1 MAATRGRLDEY
12 RKKRRFEST
21 PEPPGEPHPQRRG
34 PGGRFVVQRHR
45 ARRLHYDFRLEVD
58 GVLAS
63 WAVPKGPTLDPSV
76 RRQAIHVED
85 HPLEYYDFEGVIPQG
100 EYGGGD
106 VIVWDWGQW
115 IPAKGADP
123 AQAIDEGELHF
134 DLDGEKLHGRFVLIR
149 PHRSPRSGS
158 KEAWLL
164 LHKDDDAAVAGWDP
178 EALPLSVKS
187 GRTNEQVAAA
197 PDVVWRSG
205 VPAAEA
211 TERLRPEI
219 PTWEPPNQDEL
230 DALDA
235 LGKEGQWHLQGQ
247 VLRLTNLDKPL
258 FPARKQGS
266 AVTKRDLIRYAARI
280 GPWLLPYLHDRPV
293 NLHRYPNGVDEPGFW
308 HKEVPSH
315 APDWLTRW
323 HNDEADPGETQ
334 WYFVADSVPA
344 MAWLANYGAI
354 ELNPWTSTVANA
366 AEPTWALIDID
377 PGPKTSWDDLVLL
390 ARLYGTA
397 FEHLGVEGQPKVTG
411 RRGIQA
417 WVPVRRGYSFDETRA
432 WVETISRAIGRT
444 IPDLVSWEWMKSD
457 RKGLA
462 RLDYTQNAVNK
473 TLVAPF
479 SPRPAAGAPVS
490 VPIEWDEL
498 DDDDL
503 RPDRWTIATAFERLA
518 VSGDPLR
525 PLIGL
530 QQTLPPL

>member
-1 MAATRGRLDEY
+1 M
-12 RKKRRFEST
+12 
-21 PEPPGEPHPQRRG
+21 
-34 PGGRFVVQRHR
+34 
-45 ARRLHYDFRLEVD
+45 
-58 GVLAS
+58 
-63 WAVPKGPTLDPSV
+63 
-76 RRQAIHVED
+76 
-85 HPLEYYDFEGVIPQG
+85 
-100 EYGGGD
+100 
-106 VIVWDWGQW
+106 
-115 IPAKGADP
+115 
-123 AQAIDEGELHF
+123 
-134 DLDGEKLHGRFVLIR
+134 
-149 PHRSPRSGS
+149 
-158 KEAWLL
+158 
-164 LHKDDDAAVAGWDP
+164 
-178 EALPLSVKS
+178 PLSVKS

>member
-1 MAATRGRLDEY
+1 
-12 RKKRRFEST
+12 
-21 PEPPGEPHPQRRG
+21 
-34 PGGRFVVQRHR
+34 
-45 ARRLHYDFRLEVD
+45 
-58 GVLAS
+58 VLAS
-63 WAVPKGPTLDPSV
+63 WAVPKGPTLAPSV

-247 VLRLTNLDKPL
+247 VLRLTYLDKPL

-293 NLHRYPNGVDEPGFW
+293 NLHRYPTASTSSASGTRRSRPTHPTGSPGGTTTRPTPASGSTARSNGAPTSSACSPTRPRRQQPLTAAVSLVRARAGALVAAGADVLGRLRVDEP
-308 HKEVPSH
+308 P
-315 APDWLTRW
+315 ATR
-323 HNDEADPGETQ
+323 
-334 WYFVADSVPA
+334 
-344 MAWLANYGAI
+344 
-354 ELNPWTSTVANA
+354 
-366 AEPTWALIDID
+366 
-377 PGPKTSWDDLVLL
+377 
-390 ARLYGTA
+390 ARRLCGSRRCR
-397 FEHLGVEGQPKVTG
+397 H
-411 RRGIQA
+411 RRG
-417 WVPVRRGYSFDETRA
+417 S
-432 WVETISRAIGRT
+432 
-444 IPDLVSWEWMKSD
+444 
-457 RKGLA
+457 
-462 RLDYTQNAVNK
+462 
-473 TLVAPF
+473 
-479 SPRPAAGAPVS
+479 RPAARSRQTESGSPGLPPRLELGGSSRRSPGGPTSMVDPASTPLPGTSTAGAPGRVG
-490 VPIEWDEL
+490 PFRARRFAC
-498 DDDDL
+498 
-503 RPDRWTIATAFERLA
+503 RPAQAVAATKLA
-518 VSGDPLR
+518 
-525 PLIGL
+525 
-530 QQTLPPL
+530 